1 MFRQYQGE
9 GWYHHE
15 NCGTRFK
22 LNWSF
27 RSNHYPKEEAVTLQK
42 KATILL
48 ISGITALIGVLVTLA
63 KGTTYNTITLKKVA
77 ATVATKTDLN
87 FKILGE
93 KTILTCEAAQ
103 TFKFHTKICFLTG
116 QYGPR

>member
-1 MFRQYQGE
+1 M
-9 GWYHHE
+9 
-15 NCGTRFK
+15 
-22 LNWSF
+22 
-27 RSNHYPKEEAVTLQK
+27 TLQK

-93 KTILTCEAAQ
+93 KQ
-103 TFKFHTKICFLTG
+103 S
-116 QYGPR
+116 